1 MKKIIITFSAIFAFC
16 NFSLAQDIEL
26 MDYSVDEK
34 IKKKYN
40 TSKIEEELLPKL
52 PQSYYEQDID
62 APAPI
67 FDSAQIE
74 EPTTT
79 IQTPLENTKT
89 TAAKVLQGNALK
101 LKSGTK
107 FAVKNKTIFS
117 SSSPKGAVVTF
128 ESVYAQR
135 FGDVTLPVGT
145 KFKGIVTDSHRPQI
159 TGNGGLVEI
168 QITDV
173 ILDGKTYPI
182 NAKITLANE
191 KKVFLNSIKGER
203 RYFKNL
209 GITTKPTSRFMGKM
223 WKKTCAYIDEVPAV
237 VLAPFTFTAGV
248 VAVTGGVVVSPFVS
262 FFNKGKAVYFNQN
275 TSFVIKLLDDALI
288 L

>member
-1 MKKIIITFSAIFAFC
+1 MKKVIIIFLAIFAFC
-16 NFSLAQDIEL
+16 NFSLAQDNEL

-40 TSKIEEELLPKL
+40 TSKIDEELLPKL

-67 FDSAQIE
+67 FDSVQIE

-79 IQTPLENTKT
+79 VQTPLNQTKT
-89 TAAKVLQGNALK
+89 TTTKILQGNALK

-107 FAVKNKTIFS
+107 FVVKNKTVFS
-117 SSSPKGAVVTF
+117 NSTPQNAIVTF
-128 ESVYAQR
+128 ESIYSQR
-135 FGDVTLPVGT
+135 FGNVTLPVGT

-159 TGNGGLVEI
+159 TGNGGLIEL
-168 QITDV
+168 QITE
-173 ILDGKTYPI
+173 ILIDGKAYPI

-191 KKVFLNSIKGER
+191 KKVFFNSIKGER
-203 RYFKNL
+203 RYLKNL
-209 GITTKPTSRFMGKM
+209 GITIKPTSKFMRKM
-223 WKKTCAYIDEVPAV
+223 WKKTCAYSDEFPAV

-248 VAVTGGVVVSPFVS
+248 VAITGGVVVSPFVS